1 MLEPVY
7 RADSKSAVRKGM
19 WVRSPPA
26 APALQAVPNCVPG
39 STRASP
45 CISTVRLGAPYSYLL
60 GMYLGDGSIS
70 GHPRGVAR
78 LRITLDSRHGVAIA
92 HTITCIHE
100 VRQRKPGLVLR
111 SGCVDVSSYWKHWP
125 CLFPQHGRGPKHQRA
140 IRLDP
145 WQQDVVQRYAPE
157 FLAGLLHSDGCRSIN
172 RVKGGAYP
180 RYFFTNESADIRRL
194 FMMACDILGVEYR
207 HNRTNCLSVA
217 RRGSV
222 VWVDRL
228 IGPKL

>member
-26 APALQAVPNCVPG
+26 APSPSHGPDCVAGP
-39 STRASP
+39 THASP
-45 CISTVRLGAPYSYLL
+45 CISPARLGEAYAYLL
-60 GMYLGDGSIS
+60 GMYLGDGSIAR
-70 GHPRGVAR
+70 HPRGVAR
-78 LRITLDSRHGVAIA
+78 LRIALDIRHSIAI
-92 HTITCIHE
+92 TRCIACIEE
-100 VRQRKPGLVLR
+100 VRRRKPGLVLR

-125 CLFPQHGRGPKHQRA
+125 CLFPQHGPGPKHQRA
-140 IRLDP
+140 IRLER
-145 WQQDVVQRYAPE
+145 WQQDLVERYAPE

-194 FMMACDILGVEYR
+194 FMMVCDILGVEYR
-207 HNRTNCLSVA
+207 PNRTNCLSVA

-222 VWVDRL
+222 QRADDL
-228 IGPKL
+228 IGPKA